1 MASSCSYIEVFQVQE
16 GKGFQD
22 EEGEEFQIKEG
33 ERHDFL
39 MLEGILNI
47 VGHKRKVLEHFL
59 VLP

>member
-1 MASSCSYIEVFQVQE
+1 MASSCSYIEDFQVQE

-33 ERHDFL
+33 ERHVFL

-47 VGHKRKVLEHFL
+47 VGHKLKVLD
-59 VLP
+59 PS